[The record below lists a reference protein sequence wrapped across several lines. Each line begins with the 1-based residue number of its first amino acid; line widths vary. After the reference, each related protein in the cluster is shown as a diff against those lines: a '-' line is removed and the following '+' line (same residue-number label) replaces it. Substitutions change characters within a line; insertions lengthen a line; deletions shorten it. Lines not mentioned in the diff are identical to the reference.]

1 MLDDVDVVLV
11 FFIVNF
17 GHVSHDFFSV
27 SIVEFEQVNVD
38 VDVINIVLIFFILTL
53 SMFNMF
59 F

>member
-38 VDVINIVLIFFILTL
+38 VVINIVLIFFILTL

>member
-1 MLDDVDVVLV
+1 MLDDVNVVLV

-17 GHVSHDFFSV
+17 GHVSHDFFIV